1 MNPFVVL
8 DLPPDC
14 TDEQVRAAYHRL
26 LRQYPPEAFP
36 AEFQAVQEAATALK
50 TERDR
55 WRLHLFYQPAE
66 TESPMEVLH
75 KFSKL
80 PGRSRPPGF
89 PAFKSLLRAA
99 ASAARQPTDK

>member
-14 TDEQVRAAYHRL
+14 TDEQVRDAYHRL
-26 LRQYPPEAFP
+26 LRQYPPETFP
-36 AEFQAVQEAATALK
+36 VEFQAIQEAANALK

-55 WRLHLFYQPAE
+55 WRVHLFHHPPELEA
-66 TESPMEVLH
+66 PLEVLH
-75 KFSKL
+75 RFSKL
-80 PGRSRPPGF
+80 PGRSRPPGY

-99 ASAARQPTDK
+99 ASAARQSTKK